1 MKTGEEEICSV
12 CLEPKVKPINLPCG
26 HSFCASCVDGWRD
39 KYGLTDEE
47 KKFGTAFDI
56 NVKQR
61 TCPNCRSPIPPTRNM
76 LSTLCAFTT
85 QIRELEQVGD
95 FSSNEYLL
103 LESKIKSFK
112 GQIGDDWDGVTI
124 LEDHDDNPLELPDY
138 IGKCVAQNNAA
149 RMIRWF
155 GDPKS
160 PEFNR
165 RLDAQIFS
173 CGNMALLHICGEEN
187 NTNMASIL
195 LQLGADVDIKDSQ
208 AATFLVRT
216 LAYGQGD
223 FESCGKLALEWGAAT
238 TGHPI
243 DVIKILAGWESPDG
257 MFQATLLKSEFGGR
271 RCEIVGHA
279 RSDLNG
285 RTCVADVHLP
295 ETDEYEVRL
304 EHTPEELVIG
314 HKNLKRRD
322 RTPQDPGYYV
332 EFKDGKVTRREF
344 KSNEECQAFV
354 AKVAETNWVVEEAA
368 GCDEAAEAE
377 AAEAQAVRAQ
387 AYPAKAVPVEAAAG
401 QPHADQTEAESSEIC
416 PRAVEPR
423 SPINKRKRGE

>member
-1 MKTGEEEICSV
+1 METGDDENVCGI
-12 CLEPKVKPINLPCG
+12 CLEQKTRPITLPCG

-47 KKFGTAFDI
+47 KKLGTAFDI
-56 NVKQR
+56 NVKHR

-76 LSTLCAFTT
+76 LSTLHAFTT
-85 QIRELEQVGD
+85 QIRDLEQVGD

-112 GQIGDDWDGVTI
+112 SQIGEDWDGVTV

-155 GDPKS
+155 GDRKS
-160 PEFNR
+160 PQFKDRIN
-165 RLDAQIFS
+165 AQIFS

-187 NTNMASIL
+187 NTNIASIL

-223 FESCGKLALEWGAAT
+223 FETCGKLALEWGAAT

-243 DVIKILAGWESPDG
+243 DVIKILAGTESADG
-257 MFQATLLKSEFGGR
+257 IFQATLLKSEYGGR
-271 RCEIVGHA
+271 RCEVMGHE
-279 RSDLNG
+279 RPDLNG
-285 RTCVADVHLP
+285 DTCVVNEYLP
-295 ETDEYEVRL
+295 ETDEYKVVM
-304 EHTPEELVIG
+304 EHTREKLVLG
-314 HKNLKRRD
+314 PNNLKRRD
-322 RTPQDPGYYV
+322 RTRQDPGYYIEV
-332 EFKDGKVTRREF
+332 KANRIIRREF
-344 KSNEECQAFV
+344 DSNEECQAYV
-354 AKVAETNWVVEEAA
+354 ASITGSDEVDDAACAKADQAAAELLSELGLDGDDLGAKVVKGKSTTKS
-368 GCDEAAEAE
+368 G
-377 AAEAQAVRAQ
+377 
-387 AYPAKAVPVEAAAG
+387 K
-401 QPHADQTEAESSEIC
+401 
-416 PRAVEPR
+416 
-423 SPINKRKRGE
+423 KKKRGKKNRK